1 MTGGVAEVWAR
12 ATAEQPL
19 PSTTTVLL
27 LGALALGLVGHRRT
41 WPVVRL
47 GTTVVHE
54 AGHALV
60 AVLARRRLAG
70 VRLHRDA
77 SGVTVS
83 HGPPRGPGVVA
94 LLAAGYPAPA
104 LLGLTAAALLAAGRG
119 LAVLWLVLALLLA
132 LLAWVRNAFGL
143 LVVLV
148 GAAGVLAATW
158 WLPPAGQAG
167 AALLL
172 TWTALLAAPRATVP
186 VLRRPPPGSDPARL
200 ARLSPLPARAWSA
213 LLLAAC
219 LACLVGGAWLVLGAA
234 PGRPG
239 WLP

>member
-1 MTGGVAEVWAR
+1 MLH
-12 ATAEQPL
+12 P
-19 PSTTTVLL
+19 
-27 LGALALGLVGHRRT
+27 RT

-104 LLGLTAAALLAAGRG
+104 LLGLGAAALLSAGRG
-119 LAVLWLVLALLLA
+119 LAVLWLVLLLLLA
-132 LLAWVRNAFGL
+132 LLVRVRNAYGL

-158 WLPPAGQAG
+158 WLPPRAQAG

-172 TWTALLAAPRATVP
+172 TWTALLGAPRAMAP

-200 ARLSPLPARAWSA
+200 ARLGPLPAGAWSA
-213 LLLAAC
+213 VMLT
-219 LACLVGGAWLVLGAA
+219 ACLVCLAVGARLVLA
-234 PGRPG
+234 
-239 WLP
+239 